1 MIDEREWEELKKVI
15 EKGRKIVVAS
25 HRNTDGDAI
34 GSLMAMHYYLE
45 SAGKDHLV
53 LTPDPVP
60 APYQFLDEGNVIEV
74 YDPEKHREGVLA
86 SDTWLCLDLNGPA
99 RMAELGDLV
108 EPFEGTIACVDHH
121 LEADHFADLMIGH
134 EEASSTGYLLGLF
147 LEYAGIEWT
156 LELATVVYTAMAA
169 DTGNFRYSNTDPDTF
184 RMAAKMVE
192 YGANPAEVYRHL
204 HERWSWGRMQLLYR
218 ILGTLDSF
226 ADGRLAILSATQ
238 EDLRATGCVPVDL
251 EDFVNC
257 GRIIDGVEVSA
268 LVCELDPAACK
279 ASLRSQGSVDVAEVA
294 QNLGGGGHRNAA
306 GVRFDLPLPEALE
319 TLREALVDAIERTFG
334 DTC

>member
-1 MIDEREWEELKKVI
+1 MIEEREWKQLKDVI
-15 EKGRKIVVAS
+15 DKGKRIVVAS

-34 GSLMAMHYYLE
+34 GSLMAMHYYLD
-45 SAGKDHLV
+45 SLDKDHFV

-60 APYQFLDEGNVIEV
+60 APYHFLDEGDVIEV
-74 YDPEKHREGVLA
+74 YAPEKHRERVLGC
-86 SDTWLCLDLNGPA
+86 DTWLCLDLNGAA
-99 RMAELGDLV
+99 RMADLGDLV

-134 EEASSTGYLLGLF
+134 EEASSTGYLLALF

-156 LELATVVYTAMAA
+156 EDLATVVYTAMAA
-169 DTGNFRYSNTDPDTF
+169 DTGNFRYSNTDPGTF

-192 YGANPAEVYRHL
+192 HGADPSEVYRHL

-218 ILGTLDSF
+218 VLGRLESF

-251 EDFVNC
+251 EDFVNF
-257 GRIIDGVEVSA
+257 GRIIEGVEVSA
-268 LVCELDPAACK
+268 LVCELEPAACK
-279 ASLRSQGSVDVAEVA
+279 ASLRSQGTVDVAEVA

-306 GVRFDLPLPEALE
+306 GARFDLPLSEALG
-319 TLREALVDAIERTFG
+319 TLREALVNAIERTLG
-334 DTC
+334 DKY